1 MERYTARRAA
11 VLEHMEKGSVMVL
24 YSGESVVQTMDNC
37 YPFEANH
44 HFFYLTGLRRENMAL
59 VLSKSAA
66 QDKTILFIEEA
77 VPEMERWTGKRLT
90 KDEAKAISGIEDVR
104 FIDSL
109 ESALGRMIAR
119 ETVEAA
125 YFDCYRHAMGDA
137 DGYNMRKAK
146 AFAISVTSFLYFKRA
161 SPARKMSPAPTVRIT
176 SPGFAMDLRY
186 SVTSGKVAQ

>member
-77 VPEMERWTGKRLT
+77 VPEM
-90 KDEAKAISGIEDVR
+90 D
-104 FIDSL
+104 
-109 ESALGRMIAR
+109 ALIR
-119 ETVEAA
+119 
-125 YFDCYRHAMGDA
+125 AMEGGA
-137 DGYNMRKAK
+137 
-146 AFAISVTSFLYFKRA
+146 
-161 SPARKMSPAPTVRIT
+161 
-176 SPGFAMDLRY
+176 
-186 SVTSGKVAQ
+186 